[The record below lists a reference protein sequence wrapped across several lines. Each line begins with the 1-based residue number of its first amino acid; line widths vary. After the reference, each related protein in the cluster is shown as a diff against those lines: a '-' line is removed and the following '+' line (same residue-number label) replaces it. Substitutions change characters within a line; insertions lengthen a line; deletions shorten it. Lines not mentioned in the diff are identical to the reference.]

1 MMEKDWLDRV
11 NTALKYYESVNEA
24 NKEAL
29 ESFVSWLYALYGI
42 TPPEKRDGD
51 KK

>member
-1 MMEKDWLDRV
+1 MVEREWLDRV
-11 NTALKYYESVNEA
+11 NTAMKHYEAMNEA

-29 ESFVSWLYALYGI
+29 ESFVNWLYSLYGI
-42 TPPEKRDGD
+42 VPPEKRGD

>member
-1 MMEKDWLDRV
+1 MMERELLDRV
-11 NTALKYYESVNEA
+11 NLAAKHYQEMNEA

-42 TPPEKRDGD
+42 VPPEKREKD
-51 KK
+51 KN